1 VWRRYIVVAEMRKYN
16 LGADVRA
23 QEQRPTGRRRRMV
36 IAIAIV
42 AASVLTLDP
51 VAMGQNQSAATAKDV
66 IWARKILMATI
77 GDNADQI
84 RSMISERNIDLN
96 KAQEAARNIS
106 VMLKAFPHL
115 FPPTSNQWKEGVS
128 DPVTDT
134 IASPDIWTDF
144 SDFYRLA
151 TGVANIADDISHADN
166 EEEVRNRFRALGI
179 NCDLCHA
186 LYLKE

>member
-1 VWRRYIVVAEMRKYN
+1 MRRHN
-16 LGADVRA
+16 LGTVVKA
-23 QEQRPTGRRRRMV
+23 QEQRPTGRRRRV
-36 IAIAIV
+36 VVAIAIL

-51 VAMGQNQSAATAKDV
+51 VAMGQDQSAATAKDV

-77 GDNADQI
+77 GDNSDQI

-115 FPPTSNQWKEGVS
+115 FPPASNQWKEGVDT

-151 TGVANIADDISHADN
+151 AGVANIADEISHADS

-179 NCDLCHA
+179 YCDLCHA